1 MEEKQKELDTLKL
14 GNELMVRRYL
24 FNKMQISHILDVP
37 DYIALYTIR
46 ETGKKEDIY
55 AGKTYL
61 QDLSEKMH
69 LTIRQ
74 TSKMIGKLKERGL
87 VTWSHDG
94 NGSAGTY
101 VTITETGNQ
110 LVEQQQVV
118 LNKYYGNVIEKFGRD
133 NLIELLNLMKQL
145 ETILD
150 SELEGMEEAEYA
162 DGEVE

>member
-74 TSKMIGKLKERGL
+74 TSKMIGKLI
-87 VTWSHDG
+87 G
-94 NGSAGTY
+94 NC
-101 VTITETGNQ
+101 ETSSQ
-110 LVEQQQVV
+110 
-118 LNKYYGNVIEKFGRD
+118 
-133 NLIELLNLMKQL
+133 
-145 ETILD
+145 
-150 SELEGMEEAEYA
+150 S
-162 DGEVE
+162 